1 MGDLAMPEDSVL
13 LGNLVEDFT
22 ARVRA
27 GQLPDLEEYSRQHPQ
42 LAERIRALFP
52 TLLLLEGM
60 AGGKAADLATAPGGD
75 PGVLAPG
82 QTFNHYRIERELGR
96 GGMGVVY
103 EAVHLPLGKRVA
115 LKVLPV
121 FAAQGPSQL
130 ERFLREAKTAAAL
143 HHTNIVPVFDIGQ
156 AAGLPYYAMQYIA
169 GSGLDQVLRRLQAD
183 QLEATPSAAPPAP
196 TGPYTPGEG
205 DTAPPVADA
214 RAGPVPALVAA
225 ARSHSAD
232 FYGQVAG
239 LGIQAAEGLA
249 FAHQRGII
257 HRDIKPSNLLLDE
270 TGVLWITD
278 FGLAR
283 RAAQR

>member
-1 MGDLAMPEDSVL
+1 MADESLM
-13 LGNLVEDFT
+13 LGQLVEDFT

-27 GQLPDLEEYSRQHPQ
+27 GQLPDLDEYARQHPE

-60 AGGKAADLATAPGGD
+60 AGGKPTAEVAQAKIGDRGADGAFLT
-75 PGVLAPG
+75 PG

-121 FAAQGPSQL
+121 FAAHGPSQL

-143 HHTNIVPVFDIGQ
+143 HHTNIVPVLDIGQ
-156 AAGLPYYAMQYIA
+156 ANGLPFYAMQYIP
-169 GSGLDQVLRRLQAD
+169 GRGLDQVLRQIQGD
-183 QLEATPSAAPPAP
+183 QPEATPAAAPPAP
-196 TGPYTPGEG
+196 TGPYAPGADQITP
-205 DTAPPVADA
+205 AVAE
-214 RAGPVPALVAA
+214 RGAGPAPALVAA
-225 ARSHSAD
+225 ARTHSAD
-232 FYGQVAG
+232 FYRQVAG
-239 LGIQAAEGLA
+239 LGIQAAQGLA

-257 HRDIKPSNLLLDE
+257 HRDIKPCSN
-270 TGVLWITD
+270 
-278 FGLAR
+278 
-283 RAAQR
+283 